1 MFIQDDDVFDVKV
14 YYRKNKNRYM
24 AYTEKDYKDLPEE
37 EKTKCSVLSI
47 RAKNMSW
54 GLYNQLQDDAMVDSG
69 SGERQF
75 NFRAYKENRLK
86 NLIKEWDAKDRD
98 GKPVPINEKSIAH
111 LSPAIAETILR
122 AYDDV
127 SLLSEEE
134 SGKS

>member
-1 MFIQDDDVFDVKV
+1 MFIQDDDVFELKV

-24 AYTEKDYKDLPEE
+24 ACTEKEFKELGEADKAKYKALLLKARE
-37 EKTKCSVLSI
+37 LSW
-47 RAKNMSW
+47 S
-54 GLYNQLQDDAMVDSG
+54 LYNQLQDDAMIDNG
-69 SGERQF
+69 SGDRQF

-86 NLIKEWDAKDRD
+86 NLIKEWDAKDKD

-134 SGKS
+134 EGK

>member
-1 MFIQDDDVFDVKV
+1 MFIQDDDVMELKV

-24 AYTEKDYKDLPEE
+24 AYTEKDYKDITEE
-37 EKTKCSVLSI
+37 EKAKCSVLSLK
-47 RAKNMSW
+47 AKNLNW
-54 GLYNQLQDDAMVDSG
+54 GLYNQLQDDAMVDNG
-69 SGERQF
+69 NGERQF

-86 NLIKEWDAKDRD
+86 NLIKEWDAKDKD
-98 GKPVPINEKSIAH
+98 GKPVPINEKTIAH
-111 LSPAIAETILR
+111 LSPAVAETILR

>member
-54 GLYNQLQDDAMVDSG
+54 GLYNQLQDDAMVDNG

-86 NLIKEWDAKDRD
+86 NLIKEWDAKDKD